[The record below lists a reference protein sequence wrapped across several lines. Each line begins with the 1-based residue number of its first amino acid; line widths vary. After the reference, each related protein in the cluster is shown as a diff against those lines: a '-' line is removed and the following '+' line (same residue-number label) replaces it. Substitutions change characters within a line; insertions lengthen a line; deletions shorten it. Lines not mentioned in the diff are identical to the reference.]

1 MSKKQRFPEATA
13 PSILYDQTRKMN
25 YFLDN
30 NGNNLQLG
38 QYYNRKIQVTGT
50 LKRAGDTIDVQ
61 SIKKL

>member
-1 MSKKQRFPEATA
+1 
-13 PSILYDQTRKMN
+13 MN